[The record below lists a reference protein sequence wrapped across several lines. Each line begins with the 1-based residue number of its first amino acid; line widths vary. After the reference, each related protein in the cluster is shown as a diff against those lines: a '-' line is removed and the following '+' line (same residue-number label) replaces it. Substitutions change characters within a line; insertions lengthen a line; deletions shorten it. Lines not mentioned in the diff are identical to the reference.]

1 MRILIAYPVDEDVL
15 LAILND
21 NVIYRPDLQTKG
33 SRFVT
38 KALTELRP
46 DVLIAQELP
55 DEQAVQSW
63 VSATPKSARF
73 IVQKGNIHQDG
84 EARQSWF
91 AGVPVFT
98 TALNDRIHPDIQPL
112 SVAERVHTERLVWG
126 GDYTLRVSFLKVKKH
141 LLCSSVRALSIL

>member
-1 MRILIAYPVDEDVL
+1 MRILITYPVDENVL

-33 SRFVT
+33 SRFVA

-55 DEQAVQSW
+55 DRQAVQSW

-73 IVQKGNIHQDG
+73 IVQKGNIYQDG
-84 EARQSWF
+84 NAQQSWF

-98 TALNDRIHPDIQPL
+98 TVLNERIHPDIQPMI
-112 SVAERVHTERLVWG
+112 VAERIHTERIVCMG
-126 GDYTLRVSFLKVKKH
+126 GGIIH
-141 LLCSSVRALSIL
+141 